1 MTYMRVRFGRLSGII
16 LIATAIL
23 SAHSRSIVAQELER
37 QTSATDHSQD
47 ASSLSQLSSEEK
59 PTSATNDLVG
69 AALPDAPMP
78 AGQTQDQSQR
88 RTTVSGQKLNQ
99 LPMLPPRRTMIPL
112 TAEDKF
118 QIYIHKTFG
127 PPAVILPALGAGY
140 QMINPPNNYPR
151 DWKDGAGAFGRNYGY
166 RLADHTS
173 RNTAQFM
180 TGLLLHEDPR
190 YQRST
195 STNPF
200 GRTVHALAYTVVD
213 KTDSGKNTI
222 AASNFA
228 SAAAGGFVGM
238 GILPDGYNDLTHAEQ
253 HMASEFLQLGI
264 GNVITE
270 FQPEWGPWA
279 QKIHLPK
286 ILPAWWVPEHP

>member
-1 MTYMRVRFGRLSGII
+1 MTYRRVRFGRLSGII

-23 SAHSRSIVAQELER
+23 SAHSHGIVAQELKP
-37 QTSATDHSQD
+37 QSSSIDHSQD
-47 ASSLSQLSSEEK
+47 AVSSQLSREDK
-59 PTSATNDLVG
+59 PTSATNDLAA

-78 AGQTQDQSQR
+78 AGQTQDQSQSP
-88 RTTVSGQKLNQ
+88 TTVSGQKLNR

-118 QIYIHKTFG
+118 QIYIHKTFS
-127 PPAVILPALGAGY
+127 PPAVVLPALGAGY
-140 QMINPPNNYPR
+140 QMINPPSNYPR

-166 RLADHTS
+166 RLADHTY

-180 TGLLLHEDPR
+180 TGVLLHEDPR

-200 GRTVHALAYTVVD
+200 GRAVHALAYTVVD